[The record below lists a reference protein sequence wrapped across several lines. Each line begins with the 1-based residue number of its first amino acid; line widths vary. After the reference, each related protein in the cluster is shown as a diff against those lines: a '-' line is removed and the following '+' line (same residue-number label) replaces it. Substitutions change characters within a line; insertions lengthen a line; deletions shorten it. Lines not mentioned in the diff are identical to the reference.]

1 MFNKLSIQIYK
12 SQEQFR
18 YQFINNS
25 NIVFSSFLIFLF
37 NFFIFNKKKE
47 IKKKLKWKMKIN
59 IKKSNNKKIY

>member
-47 IKKKLKWKMKIN
+47 IKKKLK
-59 IKKSNNKKIY
+59 